1 MNEEEIECPE
11 KDIYL
16 MNSVENNKVIPSI
29 YCSTPQANHFLH
41 TYLLPH
47 MLENDVYW
55 IAVP

>member
-29 YCSTPQANHFLH
+29 YCSTP
-41 TYLLPH
+41 
-47 MLENDVYW
+47 
-55 IAVP
+55 